1 MIFSELYSAYYNAVA
16 AILSRA
22 VAGVADRAALTAAV
36 NTHAFAESVLTIL
49 PALEEE
55 RWPLLYKDGTTPL
68 LHSPTMPLTLL
79 QKRWLKAVLQ
89 DPRVRLFDLAVE
101 GLDDVEPLF
110 GAEDYVVYDRYADG
124 DPYGDEGYVRR
135 FRQIVSALQN
145 GQALRLQTVNRK
157 GRVLWCTM
165 LPERLE
171 YSEKDDKFRL
181 IGRGSGHGITINLA
195 RVLTCEIARG
205 TFVPC
210 EATKAASASVTL
222 RVTDERN
229 ALERC
234 LLHFAYFEK
243 RVERVDARHYLLHIT
258 YDPSD
263 ETELVIRTLSFGPLV
278 EAVAPDA
285 FRALIVER
293 LRKQKSCE
301 L

>member
-16 AILSRA
+16 TILTRA
-22 VAGVADRAALTAAV
+22 VEGCVDRAALQSAV
-36 NTHAFAESVLTIL
+36 NTHAFAESILTIL

-55 RWPLLYKDGTTPL
+55 RWQLLLKDGTTPL
-68 LHSPTMPLTLL
+68 HHSPTMPLTTL
-79 QKRWLKAVLQ
+79 QKRWLKAILQ
-89 DPRVRLFDLAVE
+89 DPRVRLFDLSVE
-101 GLDDVEPLF
+101 GLEDVEPLF

-124 DPYGDEGYVRR
+124 DPYGDEGYVKR
-135 FRQIVSALQN
+135 FRLILSALRD
-145 GQALRLQTVNRK
+145 GQALRMETVNRK

-195 RVLTCEIARG
+195 RILTCEIARG

-210 EATKAASASVTL
+210 EPTKVASASVTL

-234 LLHFAYFEK
+234 LLHFAHFEK
-243 RVERVDARHYLLHIT
+243 RVERVDERHYLLHIA

-263 ETELVIRTLSFGPLV
+263 ETEMVIRTLSFGPLV
-278 EAVAPDA
+278 EAVTPDG
-285 FRALIVER
+285 FRNLIIER
-293 LRKQKSCE
+293 LQRQKRCE